1 MSESELLPAKIMSD
15 IMGPFATLLDNLKLL
30 ADSPNPDCQREFKAM
45 ADKNNEEKKEIWL
58 KIVVLQSVEFTSN
71 WIFMFNLNRIKVR
84 ICHKSSS
91 NRLSYK
97 ANPIVFTNFSP

>member
-45 ADKNNEEKKEIWL
+45 ADKNNEEKKEI
-58 KIVVLQSVEFTSN
+58 
-71 WIFMFNLNRIKVR
+71 
-84 ICHKSSS
+84 
-91 NRLSYK
+91 
-97 ANPIVFTNFSP
+97 